1 MGVSKINTAE
11 LGVKKVLISEEEL
24 HKKVHEMG
32 QLISKEYIGRPLLMV
47 SVLKGAFVFMAD
59 LIREVTVPCEI
70 DFMCVSSY
78 QNSTTS
84 SGTVKITKD
93 LNVDIKEYDVL
104 IVEDILDSGLTLN
117 SVIKLLEH
125 RNPKSLKVCAL
136 LDKPARRKV
145 EVNANY
151 TCFEIPDEFVIGYG
165 LDCAEKYRNLPY
177 IGVYDTEFN
186 A

>member
-1 MGVSKINTAE
+1 MLTINTAE
-11 LGVKKVLISEEEL
+11 LGVKKILISENEL
-24 HKKVHEMG
+24 RTKIREMG
-32 QLISKEYIGRPLLMV
+32 AVISEEYKGKNLLMI

-59 LIREVTVPCEI
+59 LIREVTIPCEI

-78 QNSTTS
+78 QNGTVST
-84 SGTVKITKD
+84 GTVKITKD
-93 LNVDIKEYDVL
+93 LNVDIRGYDVL
-104 IVEDILDSGLTLN
+104 VVEDILDSGQTLS
-117 SVIKLLEH
+117 SVLKLLEH
-125 RNPKSLKVCAL
+125 RQPSSLRICTL

-145 EVNANY
+145 EVKADY

-177 IGVYDTEFN
+177 IGVYDTEYK

>member
-1 MGVSKINTAE
+1 MLEINTAE

-24 HKKVHEMG
+24 RNKVRDMG
-32 QLISKEYIGRPLLMV
+32 QIISNEYKGKNLLLV

-59 LIREVTVPCEI
+59 IMREITIPCEI

-93 LNVDIKEYDVL
+93 LNVDIRGYDVL
-104 IVEDILDSGLTLN
+104 IIEDILDSGNTL
-117 SVIKLLEH
+117 SAVIKLLQH
-125 RNPKSLKVCAL
+125 RNPKSLKVCTL
-136 LDKPARRKV
+136 LDKPARRQV
-145 EVNANY
+145 EVNADY

-177 IGVYDTEFN
+177 IGAYDTN
-186 A
+186 YKA

>member
-1 MGVSKINTAE
+1 MTINTAE

-24 HKKVHEMG
+24 RRKIKETGAMLSEEYKGKK
-32 QLISKEYIGRPLLMV
+32 LLMI

-59 LIREVTVPCEI
+59 LIREITLPCEI

-78 QNSTTS
+78 QNSTVS

-93 LNVDIKEYDVL
+93 LNVDIKDYDVL
-104 IVEDILDSGLTLN
+104 VVEDILDSGLTL
-117 SVIKLLEH
+117 SAVLRLLEH
-125 RNPKSLKVCAL
+125 RKPKSLKVCTL

-145 EVNANY
+145 EVKADY

-177 IGVYDTEFN
+177 IGVYDTEYQ

>member
-1 MGVSKINTAE
+1 MLKINTAE
-11 LGVKKVLISEEEL
+11 LGVKKILISEEEL
-24 HKKVHEMG
+24 HQKVCEMG
-32 QLISKEYIGRPLLMV
+32 AIISKEYEGKNLLLI

-59 LIREVTVPCEI
+59 LMREITIPCEI

-93 LNVDIKEYDVL
+93 LNVDVKEYDVL
-104 IVEDILDSGLTLN
+104 IVEDILDSGLTL
-117 SVIKLLEH
+117 SAVVKLLEH
-125 RNPKSLKVCAL
+125 RNPKTLKVCTL
-136 LDKPARRKV
+136 LDKPSRRKV
-145 EVNANY
+145 EVKADY

-165 LDCAEKYRNLPY
+165 LDCAEKYRNLSY
-177 IGVYDTEFN
+177 IGAYDTDYK

>member
-1 MGVSKINTAE
+1 MLTINTAE
-11 LGVKKVLISEEEL
+11 LGVKKILIPEEEL
-24 HKKVHEMG
+24 RRKIREIG
-32 QLISKEYIGRPLLMV
+32 AILSEEYKGKNLLMV

-59 LIREVTVPCEI
+59 LMREISIPCEI
-70 DFMCVSSY
+70 DFMCVSSF
-78 QNSTTS
+78 QNVMVST
-84 SGTVKITKD
+84 GTVKITKD
-93 LNVDIKEYDVL
+93 LNVDIKDYDVL

-117 SVIKLLEH
+117 SVMQLLLH
-125 RNPKSLKVCAL
+125 RHPKSLKVCTL

-145 EVNANY
+145 EVKADY

-177 IGVYDTEFN
+177 IGVYDTEYQ